1 MLGYYSSKKKLGSFP
16 KFLSTSSSSPV
27 TRQEFGII
35 RNVNG
40 AQLKNYSNFKVVFF
54 FLMFHVFFIIFVL
67 FETNF
72 FFLLVQ
78 ICKICVSS
86 LTSHTHTQPARHMR
100 VLLLSHYLCLRP
112 ELASRLQ
119 WAIDGPQDDETKLHA
134 RPKGSKDP
142 RGGRG
147 VFQAAKNNRFY
158 SCVVSISECVCILMT
173 SKNRE
178 GVGLKFASL

>member
-1 MLGYYSSKKKLGSFP
+1 MYFSL
-16 KFLSTSSSSPV
+16 FLS
-27 TRQEFGII
+27 F
-35 RNVNG
+35 
-40 AQLKNYSNFKVVFF
+40 LKQTFF
-54 FLMFHVFFIIFVL
+54 FI
-67 FETNF
+67 
-72 FFLLVQ
+72 LVQ

-173 SKNRE
+173 SKNGE